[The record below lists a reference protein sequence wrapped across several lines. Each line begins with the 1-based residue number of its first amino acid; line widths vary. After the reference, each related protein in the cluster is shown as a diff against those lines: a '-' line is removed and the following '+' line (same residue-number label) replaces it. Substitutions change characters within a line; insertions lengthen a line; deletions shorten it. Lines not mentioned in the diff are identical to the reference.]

1 MRVTLSDTARQYIAH
16 FEDETGATARDC
28 LVMEAED
35 DGEGDGNTDDSAK
48 SSDERVV
55 FVVKPGDMGKA
66 IGSGGETVRELED
79 SLGKD
84 VTLVEDA
91 DTAEAFVA
99 NALAPAAVYNVTV
112 SEDDETI
119 AYAEVDS
126 EDTGIAIGEGGRN
139 IVTAEQLAKR
149 HYDIDDIQLT

>member
-1 MRVTLSDTARQYIAH
+1 MRVTLSDTARQYIAL

-28 LVMEAED
+28 VVFDAED
-35 DGEGDGNTDDSAK
+35 EGDEEDGEA
-48 SSDERVV
+48 DERVV
-55 FVVKPGDMGKA
+55 FLVKPGEMGRA
-66 IGSGGETVRELED
+66 IGSGGENVRKVEAQ
-79 SLGKD
+79 LGKD

-112 SEDDETI
+112 SVDDETV

-126 EDTGIAIGEGGRN
+126 ADTGVAIGEGGRN
-139 IVTAEQLAKR
+139 ILAAEKLAKR
-149 HYDIDDIQLT
+149 HHDIDDIQLT